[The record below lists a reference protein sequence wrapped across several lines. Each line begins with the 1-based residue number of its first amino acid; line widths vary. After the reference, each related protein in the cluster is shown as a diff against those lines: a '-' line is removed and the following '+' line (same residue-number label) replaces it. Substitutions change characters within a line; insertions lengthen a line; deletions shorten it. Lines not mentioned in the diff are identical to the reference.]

1 MGDLIAI
8 VMGELM
14 VKHGGVQVYWLLLS
28 ISILLML
35 EIFVNLQ
42 WLPNRPVEPPVVA
55 VQMKVVE

>member
-42 WLPNRPVEPPVVA
+42 WLPNRLVEPPVVA